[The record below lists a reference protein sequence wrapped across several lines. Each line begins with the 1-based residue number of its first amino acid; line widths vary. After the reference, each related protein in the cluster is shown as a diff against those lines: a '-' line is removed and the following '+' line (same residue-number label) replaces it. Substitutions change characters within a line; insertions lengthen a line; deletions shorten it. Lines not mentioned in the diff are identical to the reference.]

1 MRLYVTN
8 PWQNFLVDTTPPCQ
22 IPVTLSDHDSAGFKW
37 NVLWFSIY
45 YENGHDAKGPQAHRM
60 KIEYPGACCNNV
72 GRQGCPNFGTWIP
85 S

>member
-1 MRLYVTN
+1 MFNIFFRDRIILQENCPGRMLPGEVIS
-8 PWQNFLVDTTPPCQ
+8 TT
-22 IPVTLSDHDSAGFKW
+22 IR
-37 NVLWFSIY
+37 VLFCH
-45 YENGHDAKGPQAHRM
+45 ENGHDAKRPQAHRM